1 VIRPSYRRDHDDPQ
15 LEVMHMQ
22 YMIPRGAPVEIS
34 LGGTDLCPH
43 VTKRD
48 LTFAQ
53 ALASTADELTFHD
66 GYWRIVVARSLVLK
80 TSGAQPQ
87 PPAPAGATET
97 SISGPSHSDA

>member
-1 VIRPSYRRDHDDPQ
+1 
-15 LEVMHMQ
+15 MQ

-53 ALASTADELTFHD
+53 ALGSTADELTFHD
-66 GYWRIVVARSLVLK
+66 GYWRIVVARALVLK
-80 TSGAQPQ
+80 TSGARSESD
-87 PPAPAGATET
+87 APASPTQALIGGT
-97 SISGPSHSDA
+97 SHSDA